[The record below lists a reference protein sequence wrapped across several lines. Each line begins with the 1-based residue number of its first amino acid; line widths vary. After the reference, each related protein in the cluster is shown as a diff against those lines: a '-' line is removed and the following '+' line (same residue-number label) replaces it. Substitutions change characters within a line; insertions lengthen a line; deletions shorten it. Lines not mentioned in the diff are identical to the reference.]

1 LKLVTHVLF
10 LRSDHNESTGTVRTD
25 RFEIN
30 FVDALT
36 ARLVISVVGK
46 FGALEEIVVTFLRPL
61 T

>member
-1 LKLVTHVLF
+1 VTHVVLEA
-10 LRSDHNESTGTVRTD
+10 SDNESTGTVRTD

-36 ARLVISVVGK
+36 RPSISSVVGK

-61 T
+61 A